1 MKHKFKQLAMMGLLG
16 EEADTLGERN
26 EAE

>member
-1 MKHKFKQLAMMGLLG
+1 MKHEFKQLAMMGLLG